1 MKWNLSLTFVDVFLR
16 FFFQASKLDGD
27 EVKSVS
33 VQPLLQHQE
42 WVKFQQSIAVEGFET
57 GQVTTAKVV
66 KKSKGGKQIRRKKE
80 KELAELQAK
89 RAERGGLGKFPAIRY
104 SEEETQR
111 LLAEAMSMLPK
122 RDGKRGTLNLR
133 RQKRR
138 WFLVRK
144 IRAKYKRLRIAEH
157 ENKMERRSRK
167 VEAVKTLKAEVPDVR
182 RRDLDYQAQ
191 VLRRWAQNMVQ
202 DTGASEVDGIKMRS
216 ED

>member
-1 MKWNLSLTFVDVFLR
+1 
-16 FFFQASKLDGD
+16 
-27 EVKSVS
+27 
-33 VQPLLQHQE
+33 
-42 WVKFQQSIAVEGFET
+42 VKFQQSIAVEGFET

-66 KKSKGGKQIRRKKE
+66 KKSKGGKQMRRKKE
-80 KELAELQAK
+80 KELAEWQAK

-144 IRAKYKRLRIAEH
+144 IRAKYKRLRIVEH

-167 VEAVKTLKAEVPDVR
+167 VEAVKMLKAEVPDVR
-182 RRDLDYQAQ
+182 RQDLDYQAQ
-191 VLRRWAQNMVQ
+191 VLRRWAQNMVK
-202 DTGASEVDGIKMRS
+202 DTGESEKDGIKMQS
-216 ED
+216 ND